1 MSERKLLHKSE
12 SQTLTLGHDLSTD
25 NSVIVTL
32 QPVPPPQRT
41 SSPATTTTPTTTP
54 TPTRDTYCLKD
65 VTGWRHRKLNYL
77 WEKKHTRKIS
87 CHFRAKTP
95 SFPCTWPFSMA
106 TSLLCY
112 TTTVHPLR
120 LHRLPPTTSISVTTN
135 GELYTSTIHSQGT
148 YCNK

>member
-77 WEKKHTRKIS
+77 WERKNTKPFLLFQSQDTIIS
-87 CHFRAKTP
+87 VYMALLHGNLVVVLHDNSSSSRAA
-95 SFPCTWPFSMA
+95 PF
-106 TSLLCY
+106 
-112 TTTVHPLR
+112 TTTDINFSDNKWR
-120 LHRLPPTTSISVTTN
+120 
-135 GELYTSTIHSQGT
+135 TIHLNYTQSG
-148 YCNK
+148 YVL